1 MAENLNKRAAAL
13 SFRSTTFEIVDQHG
27 QHWLKASDLAR
38 ALGYARED
46 AVSRIYERNA
56 SEFHKGMTQ
65 TVNLTVSQ
73 NNGQLQRETRIFSL
87 RGAHLL
93 AMFARTSVAKEFR
106 TWVLDVLEQQTGNH
120 GQPPEATSRI
130 DLARQLAHAA
140 TAQVYQ
146 AVFDAVLK
154 DGEPPHF
161 TRLLLGFT
169 GNSHEL
175 RPHVQALEVG
185 SIAMTLPQ
193 LAKAIRTDL
202 MVPDTTLAHLAA
214 ACTARMAERAEA
226 QARHAAAQSAAPAG
240 ITQGSLQLR
249 QARH

>member
-1 MAENLNKRAAAL
+1 MANTPSNCAAAL

-27 QHWLKASDLAR
+27 QPWLKASDIAR
-38 ALGYARED
+38 ALGYAEED
-46 AVSRIYERNA
+46 AISRIYRRRA
-56 SEFHKGMTQ
+56 DEFTSAMTQ

-106 TWVLDVLEQQTGNH
+106 SWVLDVLEQQTANH
-120 GQPPEATSRI
+120 GQPPETTSRI

-161 TRLLLGFT
+161 TRLLLG
-169 GNSHEL
+169 
-175 RPHVQALEVG
+175 
-185 SIAMTLPQ
+185 LP
-193 LAKAIRTDL
+193 
-202 MVPDTTLAHLAA
+202 AA
-214 ACTARMAERAEA
+214 AKNCGRTC
-226 QARHAAAQSAAPAG
+226 RHWSLAP
-240 ITQGSLQLR
+240 LP
-249 QARH
+249 

>member
-1 MAENLNKRAAAL
+1 MADITTRATAL
-13 SFRSTTFEIVDQHG
+13 SFRTTTFEIVDQHG
-27 QHWLKASDLAR
+27 QQWLKASDIAR

-56 SEFHKGMTQ
+56 VEFREDMAQ

-106 TWVLDVLEQQTGNH
+106 TWVLDVLEQQSGNH
-120 GQPPEATSRI
+120 SQLPETTNRI

-146 AVFDAVLK
+146 AVFDAVIK
-154 DGEPPHF
+154 DGAPPHF

-169 GNSHEL
+169 GNSNAL
-175 RPHVQALEVG
+175 QPHVQALEDG

-193 LAKAIRTDL
+193 LTKAIRTDL
-202 MVPDTTLAHLAA
+202 MVPDTTLANLAA
-214 ACTARMAERAEA
+214 ACTQRMAECAEF
-226 QARHAAAQSAAPAG
+226 QARRSGQQVP
-240 ITQGSLQLR
+240 TQGQTQAKLQLR
-249 QARH
+249 

>member
-1 MAENLNKRAAAL
+1 MAKTLNTSANAL
-13 SFRSTTFEIVDQHG
+13 SFHSTTFEIVDQHG

-46 AVSRIYERNA
+46 AISRIYERNA
-56 SEFHKGMTQ
+56 AEFREDMT
-65 TVNLTVSQ
+65 LTVKLTVKGFGSG
-73 NNGQLQRETRIFSL
+73 NSEKEVRIFSL

-106 TWVLDVLEQQTGNH
+106 TWVLDVLEQQSGNH
-120 GQPPEATSRI
+120 SQPAETTSRI
-130 DLARQLAHAA
+130 DLARQLAYAA

-154 DGEPPHF
+154 DGAPPHF

-169 GNSHEL
+169 GNSNAL
-175 RPHVQALEVG
+175 QPHVQALEDG

-193 LAKAIRTDL
+193 LTKAIRTDL
-202 MVPDTTLAHLAA
+202 MVPDTTLANLAA
-214 ACTARMAERAEA
+214 ACTQRMAECAEF
-226 QARHAAAQSAAPAG
+226 QARRSAQQATPQG
-240 ITQGSLQLR
+240 QTQSKLQLR
-249 QARH
+249 

>member
-1 MAENLNKRAAAL
+1 MANPVTTRASAL
-13 SFRSTTFEIVDQHG
+13 SFRSTTFEIVDQHS

-56 SEFHKGMTQ
+56 AEFREDMTLTVKL
-65 TVNLTVSQ
+65 TVNGINDSK
-73 NNGQLQRETRIFSL
+73 REKEVRIFSL

-106 TWVLDVLEQQTGNH
+106 TWVLDVLEQQSGNH
-120 GQPPEATSRI
+120 SQLPETTNRI

-154 DGEPPHF
+154 DGEAPCY

-169 GNSHEL
+169 GNSNAL
-175 RPHVQALEVG
+175 VPQVQTLEQG
-185 SIAMTLPQ
+185 TFTMTLPQ
-193 LAKAIRTDL
+193 LTKAIRTDL
-202 MVPDTTLAHLAA
+202 MVPDTTLANLAA
-214 ACTARMAERAEA
+214 ACTQRMAECAEF
-226 QARHAAAQSAAPAG
+226 QARRSGQQVP
-240 ITQGSLQLR
+240 TQGQTQAKLQLR
-249 QARH
+249 

>member
-1 MAENLNKRAAAL
+1 MADTLNTRAAAL
-13 SFRSTTFEIVDQHG
+13 SFRSTTFDIVDQHG
-27 QHWLKASDLAR
+27 QPWLKASDIAR
-38 ALGYARED
+38 ALGYAEED
-46 AVSRIYERNA
+46 AISRIYRRRA
-56 SEFHKGMTQ
+56 DEFTSAMTQ

-93 AMFARTSVAKEFR
+93 AMFARTTVAKEFR
-106 TWVLDVLEQQTGNH
+106 AWVLDVLEQQTANH

-154 DGEPPHF
+154 DGELPHF

-175 RPHVQALEVG
+175 RPHVQALESG

-202 MVPDTTLAHLAA
+202 MVPDTALANLVA
-214 ACTARMAERAEA
+214 ACTHRMAGRAEI
-226 QARHAAAQSAAPAG
+226 QARRTATPNAAPSG
-240 ITQGSLQLR
+240 FGQGSLQLR
-249 QARH
+249 

>member
-1 MAENLNKRAAAL
+1 MANTPSNRANAL
-13 SFRSTTFEIVDQHG
+13 SFRTTTFEIIDQHG
-27 QHWLKASDLAR
+27 QQWLKASDLAR

-46 AVSRIYERNA
+46 AISRIYDRNA
-56 SEFHKGMTQ
+56 AEFREDMAQ

-106 TWVLDVLEQQTGNH
+106 TWVLDVLEQQSGNH
-120 GQPPEATSRI
+120 SQPPETTSRI
-130 DLARQLAHAA
+130 NLARQLAHAA

-146 AVFDAVLK
+146 AVFDAVIK
-154 DGEPPHF
+154 DGEPPHS

-169 GNSHEL
+169 GNSNAL
-175 RPHVQALEVG
+175 QPHVQALEDG

-193 LAKAIRTDL
+193 LTKAIRTDL
-202 MVPDTTLAHLAA
+202 MVPDTTLANLATACTQRLVPTTPRPKSAA
-214 ACTARMAERAEA
+214 APSKPARRA
-226 QARHAAAQSAAPAG
+226 
-240 ITQGSLQLR
+240 
-249 QARH
+249 

>member
-1 MAENLNKRAAAL
+1 MADTLNTRAAAL

-56 SEFHKGMTQ
+56 TEFREDMTLTVKL
-65 TVNLTVSQ
+65 TVNGINDSK
-73 NNGQLQRETRIFSL
+73 REKETRIFSL

-106 TWVLDVLEQQTGNH
+106 TWVLDVLEQQSGNH
-120 GQPPEATSRI
+120 SQPQEATSRI

-175 RPHVQALEVG
+175 RPHVQALEEG
-185 SIAMTLPQ
+185 SVAMTLPQ

-202 MVPDTTLAHLAA
+202 IVPDTTLAHLAA
-214 ACTARMAERAEA
+214 ACTLRMAERAEA
-226 QARHAAAQSAAPAG
+226 QARRTAAATAPAAQA
-240 ITQGSLQLR
+240 TLQLR
-249 QARH
+249 

>member
-1 MAENLNKRAAAL
+1 M
-13 SFRSTTFEIVDQHG
+13 
-27 QHWLKASDLAR
+27 
-38 ALGYARED
+38 GYARED

-106 TWVLDVLEQQTGNH
+106 TWVLDVLEQQTANH
-120 GQPPEATSRI
+120 GQPPETTSRI
-130 DLARQLAHAA
+130 GLARQLAHAA

-214 ACTARMAERAEA
+214 ACTTRMAERAEA
-226 QARHAAAQSAAPAG
+226 QARYAAAPAG
-240 ITQGSLQLR
+240 ITQGNLQLR
-249 QARH
+249 QAKH

>member
-1 MAENLNKRAAAL
+1 MADITSTCATAL

-27 QHWLKASDLAR
+27 MHWLKASDIAR

-56 SEFHKGMTQ
+56 AEFREDMTLTVKL
-65 TVNLTVSQ
+65 TVNGINDSK
-73 NNGQLQRETRIFSL
+73 REKEVRIFSL

-93 AMFARTSVAKEFR
+93 AMFARTPVAKEFR
-106 TWVLDVLEQQTGNH
+106 IWVLDVLEQQTGN
-120 GQPPEATSRI
+120 QSQSPETASRI

-154 DGEPPHF
+154 DGEPTHF

-169 GNSHEL
+169 GNSNEL
-175 RPHVQALEVG
+175 RPHVKALESG

-202 MVPDTTLAHLAA
+202 MVPDTALAHLAA
-214 ACTARMAERAEA
+214 ACTTRMVENAECHARRTA
-226 QARHAAAQSAAPAG
+226 
-240 ITQGSLQLR
+240 TQGTSPTGFAKDSLQLR
-249 QARH
+249 